1 MAVAPDTRGQNFY
14 REDRALKVLL
24 PLYLG
29 SELAQFLAPHLNT
42 LGHRAANDLDEH
54 AMLAN
59 AHPPVLHPR
68 DRFGRDHDWIEYH
81 RSYRV
86 LERAAFDEFQIHAM
100 SHRGGVFGWTDPLP
114 LVAKHAFTYLFNQ
127 AEFGLGCPIN
137 VTDSAAHLI
146 RKFGSRE
153 IQDRFLPRMLCS
165 TGGEHWQGA
174 QFITEQ
180 EGGSDVG
187 TIATR
192 AERHRD
198 RWRIHGEKWFCS
210 NADAEVVT
218 LLARPSGAPEGTPG
232 LGLFVVP
239 RMLDSGERNNYR
251 IVRLKDKLGTR
262 SMASGEITFEGAEA
276 FQLGELGNGFRHM
289 AEMIN
294 WSRLSNGVKSAAL
307 MRRAVHDARTVAQ
320 SREVFGHKIA
330 NLPLG
335 KRQLLKLTL
344 PAEQALTMWMFVASI
359 LDAAEKPDSQGG
371 IDFKKCARL
380 ATPVLKMRATRD
392 ARSVTS
398 DAMEMRGGCGYIEEF
413 VNPRLV
419 RDALLGSIWEGT
431 TNIIAID
438 VVRRAIGR
446 NDCLQAFVDVLKDK
460 LHALRGI
467 DSKYVVELD
476 TWLDRCT
483 EFALQV
489 ATSEEEQHYR
499 QVASA
504 LYHVCTA
511 ILMAWEANETD
522 SGSRLLW
529 SQLVVDHRVAEYSPV
544 QKRATSEELID
555 LLVGEEEVNIDDAN
569 DLLKRPLA

>member
-1 MAVAPDTRGQNFY
+1 
-14 REDRALKVLL
+14 
-24 PLYLG
+24 
-29 SELAQFLAPHLNT
+29 
-42 LGHRAANDLDEH
+42 
-54 AMLAN
+54 MLAN
-59 AHPPVLHPR
+59 AHPPVLHTR
-68 DRFGRDHDWIEYH
+68 DRFGRDQDWIEYH
-81 RSYRV
+81 PSYRV

-100 SHRGGVFGWTDPLP
+100 SHRGGVFDWTDPLP

-146 RKFGSRE
+146 RKFGSQE

-165 TGGEHWQGA
+165 TGDDHWQGA

-187 TIATR
+187 TIETR
-192 AERHRD
+192 AERFRA
-198 RWRIHGEKWFCS
+198 RWRIYGEKWFCS

-218 LLARPSGAPEGTPG
+218 LLARPSGAPEGTQG

-239 RMLDSGERNNYR
+239 RTLDSGERNNYR
-251 IVRLKDKLGTR
+251 IVKLKDKLGTR

-276 FQLGELGNGFRHM
+276 YQLGELGKGFRHM

-294 WSRLSNGVKSAAL
+294 WSRLSNGVKSSAL

-335 KRQLLKLTL
+335 KRQLLKLSL
-344 PAEQALTMWMFVASI
+344 PAEQALSMWMFVASV
-359 LDAAEKPDSQGG
+359 LDAAEKKDSKCG
-371 IDFKKCARL
+371 IDLGKCARL

-398 DAMEMRGGCGYIEEF
+398 DAMEMRGGCGYVEEF

-431 TNIIAID
+431 SNIIAID
-438 VVRRAIGR
+438 VVRRAISR
-446 NDCLQAFVDVLKDK
+446 SDCLRAYVDVLRER
-460 LHALRGI
+460 LNALRRI
-467 DSKYVVELD
+467 DSRYVAELA
-476 TWLDRCT
+476 TWLDRCA

-489 ATSEEEQHYR
+489 AKSEEEQHYR

-511 ILMAWEANETD
+511 ILMAWEAHETGY
-522 SGSRLLW
+522 GSRLLW
-529 SQLVVDHRVAEYSPV
+529 SRLVVDHRLAEYTPV
-544 QKRATSEELID
+544 QKRPSSDELID
-555 LLVGEEEVNIDDAN
+555 LLVGDKDVDVDDA
-569 DLLKRPLA
+569 DVLLRSSRL